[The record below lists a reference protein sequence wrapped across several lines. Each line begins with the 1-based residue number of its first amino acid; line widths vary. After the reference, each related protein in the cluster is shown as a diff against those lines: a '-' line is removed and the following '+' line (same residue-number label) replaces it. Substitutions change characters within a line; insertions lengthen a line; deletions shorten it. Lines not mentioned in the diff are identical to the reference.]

1 MSELIP
7 LTVYGPSDG
16 KNYQYG
22 WRGDF
27 LEAQLLSDVGKKRQN
42 NEDSC
47 LMCAPESP
55 DLARER
61 GLLFAVADG
70 MGGASAGEHAS
81 RMALQMLAH
90 HYYSAFGV
98 SAPLALRDA
107 LDQANGRIFE
117 EAAINPLYSGM
128 GTTVSAMIVIGHWA
142 YIAQVG
148 DSRVYLHRDTLGL
161 QQLTRDHS
169 LVAEQVRNGIISEEE
184 ARNHSLRNLIT
195 RAVGIKDRVKIDLF
209 SLRLQQGDTLLI
221 CSDGLSNMVVDQQ
234 IANDMAMSDLQ
245 AATRKL
251 VIDALEGGGSDN
263 ITTVTVRVTGE
274 PPHRDLE
281 EGAEQIRIARPSLIK
296 KLRGLF
302 S

>member
-1 MSELIP
+1 MSDLTP
-7 LTVYGPSDG
+7 LTAYGPLDG
-16 KNYQYG
+16 KNYDYN
-22 WRGDF
+22 WRGNF
-27 LEAQLLSDVGKKRQN
+27 LEACLLSDVGKKRQN

-47 LMCAPESP
+47 LMCAPESAE
-55 DLARER
+55 LEQTR

-81 RMALQMLAH
+81 RMALQMLAQN
-90 HYYSAFGV
+90 YYSAFGV

-107 LDQANGRIFE
+107 LDRANGRIFE
-117 EAAINPLYSGM
+117 EAAMNPLYSGM
-128 GTTVSAMIVIGHWA
+128 GTTVSAMIIIGHWA

-148 DSRVYLHRDTLGL
+148 DSRIYLHRDSMGI

-209 SLRLQQGDTLLI
+209 ALRLLQGDTLLI
-221 CSDGLSNMVVDQQ
+221 CSDGLSNMVEDRQ
-234 IANDMAMSDLQ
+234 IATDMAMPDLRE
-245 AATRKL
+245 ATRCLIK
-251 VIDALEGGGSDN
+251 DALDGGGSDN
-263 ITTVTVRVTGE
+263 ITTVTVRVTEE
-274 PPHRDLE
+274 PPHSDLE
-281 EGAEQIRIARPSLIK
+281 EGAEQIRISSGGLMK